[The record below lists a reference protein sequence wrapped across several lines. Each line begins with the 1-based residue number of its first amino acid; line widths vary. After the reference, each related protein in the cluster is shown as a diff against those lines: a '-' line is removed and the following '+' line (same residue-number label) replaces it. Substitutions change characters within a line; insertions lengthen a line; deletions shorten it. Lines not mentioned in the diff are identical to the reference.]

1 MNLLLSEQQM
11 NLLKGTYVWSWIV
24 AGVIMAI
31 SFSILLVH
39 VRRGNKNTW
48 LTVVSSQLICSSI
61 GAIMLGYSAY
71 EVYIR
76 QTRITWKILVGT
88 VGIFL
93 EYS

>member
-1 MNLLLSEQQM
+1 MTLLV
-11 NLLKGTYVWSWIV
+11 GAYVWSWIV
-24 AGVIMAI
+24 AGAIMAI

-61 GAIMLGYSAY
+61 GAIMLGYGAY

-76 QTRITWKILVGT
+76 PPADTWHILVGT